1 MHTMLYVWYSQCLML
16 DAHPHTLVNYCC
28 FACAPY
34 IIIFCKKM
42 SSCRLKGERRM
53 NWSKWGRS
61 WRRQKFI
68 KICTWGKLPP
78 RQELYLASGKNPPQ
92 EEHDEKCLVLHL
104 SEGGW
109 GMAVCHH
116 KYAIEKYVTTNMQC
130 YGMLPRVGGY
140 LQGVFCSAF
149 PFKIANVPNH
159 CCDWDLNQH
168 PKTPIFVELNSERKA
183 TDKFEPGGKIKMLHK
198 NPVFL
203 PLRFHFLVQK
213 VGCLTINFLT
223 LWRFQLS
230 LTWFLQ
236 AVTFLDLWTY
246 VCEIEKQK
254 RPVWKK
260 RTASKI

>member
-1 MHTMLYVWYSQCLML
+1 
-16 DAHPHTLVNYCC
+16 
-28 FACAPY
+28 
-34 IIIFCKKM
+34 M

-78 RQELYLASGKNPPQ
+78 RQELYLASGKNPAQ

-168 PKTPIFVELNSERKA
+168 PKTPIFVELISERKA
-183 TDKFEPGGKIKMLHK
+183 AVLAL
-198 NPVFL
+198 PVSY
-203 PLRFHFLVQK
+203 RYCQ
-213 VGCLTINFLT
+213 
-223 LWRFQLS
+223 FQAEKTKGWTSLS
-230 LTWFLQ
+230 LE
-236 AVTFLDLWTY
+236 AKSK
-246 VCEIEKQK
+246 CCIEILFSFHHVFISSC
-254 RPVWKK
+254 RW
-260 RTASKI
+260 